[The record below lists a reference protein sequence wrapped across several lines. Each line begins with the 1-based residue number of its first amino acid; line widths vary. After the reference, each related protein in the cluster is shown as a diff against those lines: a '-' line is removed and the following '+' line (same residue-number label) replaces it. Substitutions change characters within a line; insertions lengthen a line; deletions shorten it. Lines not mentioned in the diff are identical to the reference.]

1 MKKVYLGYASTLSL
15 VGLGALGF
23 AQYYGYVATVF
34 APLPLA
40 AAVCLVLLGAAVLF
54 SGATAV
60 VLGGLALALA
70 VGADILAI
78 IGLSRLVPELR
89 TLELPYSA
97 AFSLALLGVTTMLQ
111 GAMRQASAVRV
122 LRGLLI
128 LVAILGIASV
138 LDPMMHVH
146 ILLSEYHN
154 YGMNVL
160 TGTGVTI
167 GAVALWARQATAVA
181 ESEDRAEK
189 KIPFFSAAILLT
201 IAIGAGLAGFSL
213 MAATTERVLTDN
225 LRVSL
230 EHRLR
235 TFETA
240 VDHATEIALLAAN
253 RPRFN
258 NLMVQY
264 AHGGMTPAEHE
275 ELQRIFDDILQNTAI
290 TAFALY
296 GARGQRIAERG
307 TLANDTYFRT
317 PLNSPHQLALL
328 WDERVVLRARLPM
341 KPKNEHV
348 ATLVADVPLPAVD
361 RMFTDFAG
369 LGVRGTMGICM
380 PFEKQLRCLPSR
392 ANNYEVV
399 TGDTHF
405 RGEPVP
411 MHYALNGSAGVMAA
425 IDIHGERVVAAYA
438 PIGRHPL
445 GMIVKTSTDELFQPI
460 QGRLVYLTIA
470 LTTLVLIGMLLLRWL
485 ITPLAR
491 KLAVEIRERNLAQ
504 QRLTHLAHYDSL
516 TGLPNRVLFHDRLQ
530 LAMIDARRTQRL
542 VAVMLLDLDR
552 FKNVNDT
559 LGHGVGDL
567 LLKNVAQRLLK
578 CVRAGDTVSRLGG
591 DEFALVLPG
600 VTHSDHISR
609 LTQRILKNLSDPFV
623 LDDHTVSVSASLG
636 VTMFPHDDE
645 TLEGLLKNA
654 DAAMYR
660 AKEAGRNTC
669 QFYSAEMHAKANKRL
684 AMENRLRGA
693 VDRGELLLHYQPL
706 VDLQSGEVIGME
718 ALLRWQDPEFGL
730 VSPLEFIPLAEET
743 GLIVPIGEWVLRTAC
758 AQTRAWQTTGL
769 TPLSRVAVNLSAR
782 QFHKGLAGQIANV
795 LTQTQLRPSA
805 LVLELT
811 ESSLM
816 LETDIVRETLDAIDE
831 MGVQIALDDFGT
843 GYSSLSYVKR
853 FPIDVLKIDRS
864 FVRGIPAQANDTV
877 ITTAI
882 ISMAHSLGIKVIA
895 EGVETADQ
903 LAFLRAHGCDAMQGY
918 YFSKP
923 LPTEQFAELL
933 RRRRRLTDVQQATG

>member
-1 MKKVYLGYASTLSL
+1 MKKPPLTYATTLGLT
-15 VGLGALGF
+15 GLGALGF
-23 AQYYGYVATVF
+23 AQYYGGVGTTVF

-40 AAVCLVLLGAAVLF
+40 AAVSLVLLGAAMLAR
-54 SGATAV
+54 GATAV
-60 VLGGLALALA
+60 VLGALA
-70 VGADILAI
+70 VGSAIGADVLAFV
-78 IGLSRLVPELR
+78 GLSRLLPELR
-89 TLELPYSA
+89 ALELPYSA
-97 AFSLALLGVTTMLQ
+97 AFCLALLGVMSILQ
-111 GAMRQASAVRV
+111 GAMGHASAGVV
-122 LRGLLI
+122 RGLLI
-128 LVAILGIASV
+128 LVAIFGIASM
-138 LDPMMHVH
+138 LGPAMRMH
-146 ILLSEYHN
+146 ILVSKYHI
-154 YGMNVL
+154 YGMNAL
-160 TGTGVTI
+160 TGAGVAI
-167 GAVALWARQATAVA
+167 GAIALWLRQATAVV
-181 ESEDRAEK
+181 ESEHRAEQ
-189 KIPFFSAAILLT
+189 KIPLFTAAILL
-201 IAIGAGLAGFSL
+201 ILAIGAGLAGFSL

-240 VDHATEIALLAAN
+240 LDQATETALLAAS

-258 NLMVQY
+258 MLLARR
-264 AHGGMTPAEHE
+264 AHGVLTTPEHA
-275 ELQRIFDDILQNTAI
+275 ELQHILDDILKNTTI
-290 TAFALY
+290 SALMLY
-296 GARGQRIAERG
+296 DTHGQRIAERG
-307 TLANDTYFRT
+307 ILANDSYFLA
-317 PLNSPHQLALL
+317 PLKSPHQLAML
-328 WDERVVLRARLPM
+328 WDDRVVLRARLPL
-341 KPKNEHV
+341 KSKDEHI
-348 ATLVADVPLPAVD
+348 ATMVVDVPMRTVD

-380 PFEKQLRCLPSR
+380 PLDTQLRCLPSR
-392 ANNYEVV
+392 ANGYRVI
-399 TGDTHF
+399 TSDTFF

-411 MHYALNGSAGVMAA
+411 MHYALRGSAGIMAA
-425 IDIHGERVVAAYA
+425 TDIHGERVMAAYA

-445 GMIVKTSTDELFQPI
+445 GMLVKTDIEGLYQPI
-460 QGRLVYLTIA
+460 RGQLVYLAIA
-470 LTTLVLIGMLLLRWL
+470 LCILVVIGMVLLRWL

-491 KLAVEIRERNLAQ
+491 KLAVEVRERKLAQ
-504 QRLTHLAHYDSL
+504 QRLTHLAHHDSL
-516 TGLPNRVLFHDRLQ
+516 TGLPNRVLLHDRLQ
-530 LAMIDARRTQRL
+530 LAMIGAQHTQRL

-559 LGHGVGDL
+559 LGHGIGDL
-567 LLKNVAQRLLK
+567 LLKDVAQRLLK
-578 CVRAGDTVSRLGG
+578 CVRAGDIVSRLGG

-600 VTHSDHISR
+600 VTHSDHISHV
-609 LTQRILKNLSDPFV
+609 TQRILKRLSEPFAIES
-623 LDDHTVSVSASLG
+623 HTVSVSASLG
-636 VTMFPHDDE
+636 VTMYPHDDE

-654 DAAMYR
+654 DTAMYR

-706 VDLQSGEVIGME
+706 VDLHSGEMIGME

-730 VSPLEFIPLAEET
+730 VSPLEFIPLAEEI

-758 AQTRAWQTTGL
+758 AQTRAWHTAGL
-769 TPLSRVAVNLSAR
+769 VPLGRVSVNLSAR
-782 QFHKGLAGQIANV
+782 QFHKGLAGQIANI

-816 LETDIVRETLDAIDE
+816 LETDIVRETLSAIDE

-843 GYSSLSYVKR
+843 GYSSLSYLKR

-864 FVRGIPAQANDTV
+864 FVHGIPTHSDDTV

-903 LAFLRAHGCDAMQGY
+903 LAFLRTHGCDAMQGY

-923 LPTEQFAELL
+923 LSTEQFAELL
-933 RRRRRLTDVQQATG
+933 RRRRRLADVQQATG